1 MTFTARRQEA
11 LRRAGELVEAAE
23 IARMDAAD
31 TWRVAEAVEN
41 DEDSRVSL
49 TRSAVEMEEAARKYD
64 EVADTYLGLFLGRD
78 VVEDDDADGWS

>member
-1 MTFTARRQEA
+1 MFLSRRQEA
-11 LRRAGELVEAAE
+11 LRRAGDLFQAAE

-31 TWRVAEAVEN
+31 TWRVAETVEN

>member
-1 MTFTARRQEA
+1 MFLSRRQEA
-11 LRRAGELVEAAE
+11 LRRAGDLFQAAE

-31 TWRVAEAVEN
+31 TWRVAETVED

>member
-1 MTFTARRQEA
+1 MFVSQRQEA
-11 LRRAGELVEAAE
+11 LRRAGELVQAAE

-31 TWRVAEAVEN
+31 TWRVAETVED

-64 EVADTYLGLFLGRD
+64 EVADTYLGMFLGRD
-78 VVEDDDADGWS
+78 AVEDDDADGWS

>member
-1 MTFTARRQEA
+1 MFLSRRQEA
-11 LRRAGELVEAAE
+11 LRRAGDLFQAAK

-31 TWRVAEAVEN
+31 TWRVAETVED

>member
-1 MTFTARRQEA
+1 MIFTSRRQEA
-11 LRRAGELVEAAE
+11 LRRAGELIQSAE

-31 TWRVAEAVEN
+31 TWRVAETVED